1 MVTIVVSG
9 PPATGKTTLAIA
21 VGRALGAPV
30 FSRDPLMEVLF
41 DGRLGWPRLLG
52 DWVPV
57 AGLRIQ
63 TVLLARQL
71 ELGQSAVLECV
82 TPPTMRQLWREMTVQ
97 AGHRF
102 LSVECVC
109 SDTIAHRARF
119 EQRRR
124 QAWRRAFAWRRAT
137 TTMRGYRPD
146 EHPDFVADAV
156 RPVADL
162 VPEIVRLIRPD
173 T

>member
-1 MVTIVVSG
+1 MMTIVVSG
-9 PPATGKTTLAIA
+9 PPATGKTTLALA
-21 VGRALGAPV
+21 VGRALGSR

-52 DWVPV
+52 GWVPGT
-57 AGLRIQ
+57 GLRIQ

-71 ELGQSAVLECV
+71 ELGQSTVLECV
-82 TPPTMRQLWREMTVQ
+82 APPTMRQLWREMTVQ

-109 SDTIAHRARF
+109 SDTTTHRARF

-124 QAWRRAFAWRRAT
+124 QAQPRAFARRRAT
-137 TTMRGYRPD
+137 TATRGYRPD

-156 RPVADL
+156 RPVAAL
-162 VPEIVRLIRPD
+162 VPDIVRLIRPG